1 VKIQKK
7 SFEGM
12 LDSFEAREVFEWP
25 ETSQCQ
31 IITDSI
37 TRQRSILI
45 EPSKLYA
52 VRPLEEPSFFLS
64 FARLGS
70 RGEPSES
77 KIRDWVLRYGLPMRV
92 SGDTRSD
99 ESAATYM
106 PVTQFREEVKR
117 AYGLLTLYA
126 DIKGRNLSAVRSRI
140 ADPKS
145 PLDDGLV
152 ATRQSSDYRYLLDWV
167 EVGALEE
174 DGPELFLAF
183 RALSDTLADL
193 MTGVRVRLD
202 VVMPSRALQ
211 AYRCTDLLSAL
222 YLQFYL
228 LVIEQKPMHYCEH
241 PTCGLPFPAKPKHRR
256 FCSRT
261 CKNGAKHHRD
271 KASS

>member
-1 VKIQKK
+1 
-7 SFEGM
+7 M
-12 LDSFEAREVFEWP
+12 LGSFEAREVFEWP
-25 ETSQCQ
+25 ETSRCQ
-31 IITDSI
+31 IVTDSI

-45 EPSKLYA
+45 EHSKLFA
-52 VRPLEEPSFFLS
+52 IRPLEEPSFFLS

-77 KIRDWVLRYGLPMRV
+77 KICDWVLKYGLPIRV
-92 SGDTRSD
+92 LGDSRSD
-99 ESAATYM
+99 EAATTYM
-106 PVTQFREEVKR
+106 PATQFREEVKR

-145 PLDDGLV
+145 PLDHRIV
-152 ATRQSSDYRYLLDWV
+152 AARRSSDYRYLLDWV
-167 EVGALEE
+167 EVGTLEE

-183 RALSDTLADL
+183 RALSDTLAEF

-202 VVMPSRALQ
+202 VVTPSRALQ
-211 AYRCTDLLSAL
+211 AYRCTDLFSAL

-228 LVIEQKPMHYCEH
+228 LVIEQKPMRYCEH
-241 PTCGLPFPAKPKHRR
+241 PNCGMPFPATRKNKR
-256 FCSRT
+256 FCVRT

-271 KASS
+271 KESSRHQY